1 MTNFEKE
8 AQKLINQ
15 NLSKEAPSYQESIEL
30 GYYGFLHYFLRWSI
44 NEETMTTSA
53 DFDVV
58 MKLAHID
65 QPRDY
70 EK

>member
-1 MTNFEKE
+1 MTNFEKQ
-8 AQKLINQ
+8 AQKLIKQ
-15 NLSKEAPSYQESIEL
+15 HLSKDAPSYQESIQL
-30 GYYGFLHYFLRWSI
+30 GYYGFLHYFLQFSI

-65 QPRDY
+65 QQRD
-70 EK
+70 